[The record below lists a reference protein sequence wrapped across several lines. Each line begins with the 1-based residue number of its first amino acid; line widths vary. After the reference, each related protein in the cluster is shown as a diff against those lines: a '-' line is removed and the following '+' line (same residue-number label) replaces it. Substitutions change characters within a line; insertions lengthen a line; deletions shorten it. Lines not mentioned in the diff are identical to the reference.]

1 MVIRGRGS
9 PSQIINVEVQMHPSG
24 KGFLQA
30 MDRWGERHT
39 KALATFIVCPM
50 ALLPTLARRIESH
63 RLLGDAKSIYLFGDA
78 LEQLTL
84 LCACAFNLVRAY
96 K

>member
-1 MVIRGRGS
+1 
-9 PSQIINVEVQMHPSG
+9 
-24 KGFLQA
+24 

-50 ALLPTLARRIESH
+50 ALLPTLARRVEGH
-63 RLLGDAKSIYLFGDA
+63 RLLGHTEGIYFFGDA
-78 LEQLTL
+78 PEQLTL
-84 LCACAFNLVRAY
+84 LCACAFNLVRTY